1 MATEKVIGVDI
12 GNSST
17 EVALADVADNGT
29 INFIGS
35 GIALLLVSRVQNKI
49 WLELEIPSIKSLIR
63 LI

>member
-35 GIALLLVSRVQNKI
+35 
-49 WLELEIPSIKSLIR
+49 
-63 LI
+63 